1 MTINLIGS
9 GLIDFESEDDSGW
22 CRLDMKKKNG
32 FIHKLDD
39 VHHFHTH
46 AGPAQQ
52 HEQKQRKNQGC
63 DKDGHISAI
72 YRP

>member
-22 CRLDMKKKNG
+22 CRLDVKLKQKNG

-39 VHHFHTH
+39 HYHTH

-52 HEQKQRKNQGC
+52 HEQKQRKTWSVT
-63 DKDGHISAI
+63 KMAT
-72 YRP
+72 